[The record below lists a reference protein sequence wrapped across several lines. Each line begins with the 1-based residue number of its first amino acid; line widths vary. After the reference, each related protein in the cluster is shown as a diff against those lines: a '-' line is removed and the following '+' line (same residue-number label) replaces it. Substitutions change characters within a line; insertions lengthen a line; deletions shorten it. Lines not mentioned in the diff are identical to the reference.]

1 MDSNLCLNHYSIY
14 VTHLLNFT
22 NPMPIGQLFNFIHHI
37 YHKISSVRIQNEDKS
52 QYYAIFEDY
61 LKADFTRK
69 DGKYFATGGGAC
81 KLCGKVGTNSGT
93 CPFNP
98 KAVASGRVKPE
109 KHNDTPLPTAKKQKE
124 TKTTKKSKK
133 KTEEDNSRPKPEPEP
148 VVVPVIEPEEES
160 NIEDENKIYIQKLQ
174 EQILYF
180 HKCLEIINLLDD
192 ASIIVLK
199 EQYTN
204 FYNIHLKNVDL
215 NSSKLKEEYDK
226 YDKSVFS
233 ENKNLEL
240 VFEIICRTQ
249 VEIDNTSVYLK
260 NNESTDKYSNVYV
273 GFPPELFGLPVD
285 KSRNIQQYSFIL
297 MAISSI
303 LDDTE
308 YPLGSGNTIYSQ
320 TNNLLTIRASM
331 KRMNLGSYVMPNR
344 KEFIDFMKNTFN
356 PAFRK
361 TNQAY
366 TKIWI
371 DSSGEDDGAYETR
384 QLFQQ
389 QRFASE
395 YLNDNTP
402 YRGELLYHGL
412 GSGKSGA
419 SIATSEG
426 FNNRQIVVM
435 PPASLRANYEIE
447 IEKWANV
454 GYRRTHKWCF
464 VPLDIKW
471 KKGQDIPL
479 STNEPVIQML
489 VEKGIPR
496 ELLDHRIKNNATRSE
511 KRQMNS
517 VKCPNP
523 TSILRIRK
531 NKTRIKYANG
541 KERNKTYN
549 YGIWL
554 IDPTANEPNY
564 DSLSEEDKL
573 QVNDTIKKM
582 IQHRYRIISYN
593 SGAILFTHSQFG
605 IFSLYPKELM
615 DKILQKALGM
625 LKEPSKLTN
634 KDKGSILDVIYNPE
648 NGFPNPFDNKAI
660 VIDEVHNIIS
670 QMIGS
675 GYNGANL
682 YEMLLRAKNCKIIA
696 LSGTPVIN
704 TPVEM
709 FVLFN
714 ILRGLEIS
722 FEFKVYN
729 NLGTPIRKNNKPFL
743 SVLHSI
749 PEMDRIISNID
760 GTYTVSRLPHHFVR
774 EYEMESGKKSWN
786 GKVRR
791 IEGENEYYS
800 MVKTAEENVN
810 YTDNEH
816 FVKNADV
823 ENNVFVDYL
832 IKCLSTVGFTLRKKE
847 VHVHYHTS
855 FPNFLLKST
864 QEYTEDQASLGEYRM
879 LRKANKQQIKNMEKD
894 RQHLES
900 TFIDGS
906 KVREDYSFL
915 TRILGLV
922 SYYCETVANV
932 PERTYE
938 YENETKVLSKIPA
951 FPQVKLNDPI
961 EVQLSEYQLYEYTD
975 KRMMEIEKEKM
986 SKKMSKVN
994 DPTKKTSQV
1003 FKVFTRQVS
1012 RFAFPPKL
1020 PRPRIEY
1027 SKLKDPKEKKKREG
1041 EEKEGDE
1048 NNEGNKV
1055 NNSEGDIELMQDA
1068 LGDDDLR
1075 DEIDGTSS
1083 KKAQMDKM
1091 KKEYEKKILKT
1102 LEKLKPRFLIPRQEG
1117 DDDFANPTL
1126 TELSPLYIELLK
1138 RVNASPGLVFGYS
1151 QFRKI
1156 EGVELFKRIL
1166 EANGWGNYNEV
1177 TSKIRA
1183 DGDSNVNVEDQL
1195 DQLDIEIGMRCI
1207 IQLGKNV
1214 TITAICSSIETV
1226 NGVKKYKFADI
1237 EREFNESIQ
1246 FHLDDWTDMD
1256 LFKSQLNR
1264 SILEHIQSTE
1274 PTKEFPENV
1283 KALASYEFNREDL
1296 SHARFGLWTGQEDTG
1311 ERKLIQVGFNALSN
1325 KYGRHCRM
1333 LMTTSAGSEGISLRH
1348 VRQVHIME
1356 PYWNR
1361 VRIDQ
1366 VIGRARRVY
1375 SHLELVAEQQ
1385 NVQVFEYI
1393 TKFPEKEITALEED
1407 VPELFLDYIK
1417 QKMGKTGIKKKEALI
1432 SFYNTFVTNYNSMIE
1447 QDENKTSDETLYL
1460 GGQRKYQLNRSFLE
1474 LTRDG
1479 AIDCIINA
1487 EENRQ
1492 AGILREGTKYK
1503 EIECASDGKFSGEFD
1518 LNQIKQYTD
1527 ENDKYSFPLVITSEE
1542 LAVTRK
1548 KKQKVVKETVGKARL
1563 IPVKRIPNRE
1573 LYWGFVQNKIWICTD
1588 QKNSNRN
1595 MNIYNYYRYIGL
1607 DPIFNSFNQKQLQF
1621 DPAIL
1626 KNCKIG
1632 SYLNRVEGLDED
1644 RDDFKMEQLR
1654 FEIGDTYLIYL
1665 VKLQNYIQNAWQ
1677 YLTSKNKVSGPFTT
1691 RNEEGLGLLR
1701 TLMFMGVKSEFP
1713 FTFSH
1718 SGKVY
1723 GYSAFLKKGK
1733 TLDLD
1738 NIGQK
1743 SPLMSYL
1750 MEQVGL
1756 MKLQLFK
1763 MKKQMKLKKST
1774 RKPQIQKKK
1783 TTEELIKIAAKLK
1796 VPTRRK
1802 ERKVGK
1808 DVEEKD
1814 VEEKEADPVVKKRRR
1829 RRGED

>member
-1 MDSNLCLNHYSIY
+1 MDSNLCLNQFSIY

-22 NPMPIGQLFNFIHHI
+22 NPMPIGQLFDFIYHI
-37 YHKISSVRIQNEDKS
+37 YRKISHVRIQNENKS

-98 KAVASGRVKPE
+98 KAVASGRAKPE
-109 KHNDTPLPTAKKQKE
+109 KHNDTPLPTTKKAKKS
-124 TKTTKKSKK
+124 TKKATKK
-133 KTEEDNSRPKPEPEP
+133 AEPEP
-148 VVVPVIEPEEES
+148 VVVPVIEPEEDT
-160 NIEDENKIYIQKLQ
+160 NIENENKLYIQKLQ

-180 HKCLEIINLLDD
+180 HKFLEIINIFDD
-192 ASIIVLK
+192 PSIIVLR
-199 EQYTN
+199 EQYIN
-204 FYNIHLKNVDL
+204 FYNNHLKDVDM

-233 ENKNLEL
+233 ENKNLEF

-249 VEIDNTSVYLK
+249 VDIDNTSVYLK
-260 NNESTDKYSNVYV
+260 NNETTDKYSNVRV

-285 KSRNIQQYSFIL
+285 KSRNIQKYSFIL
-297 MAISSI
+297 MGISSI

-320 TNNLLTIRASM
+320 TNHLLTIRASM

-356 PAFRK
+356 PAFRE
-361 TNQAY
+361 TNRSY
-366 TKIWI
+366 TKTWI
-371 DSSGEDDGAYETR
+371 DSSGEDDGAYVTR

-426 FNNRQIVVM
+426 FHNRQIVVM

-464 VPLDIKW
+464 IPLDIKW

-496 ELLDHRIKNNATRSE
+496 ELLDHRIKNDATRSE
-511 KRQMNS
+511 KRQMNA

-554 IDPTANEPNY
+554 IDPTASEPNY
-564 DSLSEEDKL
+564 DNLSDEEKL

-729 NLGTPIRKNNKPFL
+729 NLGTQIRKNNKTFL
-743 SVLHSI
+743 SALHSI
-749 PEMDRIISNID
+749 PEMDRVISNID
-760 GTYTVSRLPHHFVR
+760 GTYTVSRLPHHFIR
-774 EYEMESGKKSWN
+774 EYEIERDKKSWN

-800 MVKTAEENVN
+800 MVKIAEEDVN
-810 YTDNEH
+810 YTDTEH
-816 FVKNADV
+816 FIKNADI
-823 ENNVFVDYL
+823 ETNVFVDYL
-832 IKCLSTVGFTLRKKE
+832 IKYLSTVGFTLRKKD

-879 LRKANKQQIKNMEKD
+879 LRKANKKQIKNMEKD
-894 RQHLES
+894 RQYLEN

-906 KVREDYSFL
+906 NVREDYSFL

-932 PERTYE
+932 PERSYE
-938 YENETKVLSKIPA
+938 YENETKVLNKIPA

-975 KRMMEIEKEKM
+975 KRMMEMEKEKM
-986 SKKMSKVN
+986 SKKMSKVT

-1027 SKLKDPKEKKKREG
+1027 SKLKDTEEKKKKG
-1041 EEKEGDE
+1041 AAE
-1048 NNEGNKV
+1048 NNEDND
-1055 NNSEGDIELMQDA
+1055 GDIELMQDA

-1091 KKEYEKKILKT
+1091 KKEYEEKILKT
-1102 LEKLKPRFLIPRQEG
+1102 LEKLDPRFLIPRQEG

-1214 TITAICSSIETV
+1214 TITAICSSIETI

-1237 EREFNESIQ
+1237 EREFNESLQ

-1256 LFKSQLNR
+1256 VFKSQLNR
-1264 SILEHIQSTE
+1264 SILEHIQSIE

-1283 KALASYEFNREDL
+1283 KALASYEFNRKDV

-1393 TKFPEKEITALEED
+1393 TKFPEKEIKALEAD
-1407 VPELFLDYIK
+1407 IPELFLDYIK
-1417 QKMGKTGIKKKEALI
+1417 QKLGKAGTKKKEALI

-1588 QKNSNRN
+1588 QKKSNRN

-1607 DPIFNSFNQKQLQF
+1607 DPIFKSFNQKQLQF

-1632 SYLNRVEGLDED
+1632 SYLNREEGLDED
-1644 RDDFKMEQLR
+1644 QDEFKMEQLR

-1701 TLMFMGVKSEFP
+1701 TLIFMGTKSEYP
-1713 FTFSH
+1713 FAFSY

-1723 GYSAFLKKGK
+1723 GYSSFLKKGK
-1733 TLDLD
+1733 ALDLD
-1738 NIGQK
+1738 NTGEK

-1774 RKPQIQKKK
+1774 QKPIIQRTK

-1802 ERKVGK
+1802 ERKV
-1808 DVEEKD
+1808 EKD
-1814 VEEKEADPVVKKRRR
+1814 VEEKEVEKKEAEPAKPVVKKRRR